1 MQKIKNK
8 SMAILIAVLLTIS
21 MGTSILLIPNAN
33 AHTPPWTLITWAY
46 LSVNPNPVGVGQRVS
61 VSMWVDKPMPEATQP
76 NDIKRHDYQLTITK
90 PDGTTEAKKF
100 SYIID
105 STGVETYF
113 FTPDQVG
120 TYKFDFHYPGEVYTW
135 SATAAQRVFTG
146 DIFQPADSKTVTLT
160 VQQEQLP
167 AAITSYPL
175 PEEYWTRPIE
185 GQNTDWYKIGSNF
198 LGTASC
204 QIYAGYVT
212 TESSAPNTPHIMWN
226 KQLERGEGGVVGSGL
241 SEEIPGET
249 FYGGLS
255 YQGRFSNPIIIA
267 GTLFYDLPLGN
278 IPANGRVRA
287 VDLYTGAEIWT
298 RDFNSTAVTNSRPF
312 YAFQFGYLY
321 AYDMYNQHGIIPQGL
336 LMNLEKGAGSTN
348 LYGTTWRAFNPANGD
363 WMFNVTNVPQLS
375 IVLSGG
381 APSNGGIEILGPNGE
396 HLRYQWDI
404 NNGWLAEWNSSK
416 VFNVQ
421 TSGVINANTTNRYD
435 WNVTISKTIPTDS
448 MMQYAILDDMLLF
461 SNIATTYGS
470 RYGTNNPYTV
480 GAISLKPTSL
490 GQLLW
495 MKNYTAPTTIANT
508 IGVSRDLTVVDP
520 VNRVM
525 LFRDKETMVWQGYS
539 LDDGSFMWTSTQIA
553 DVPDWE
559 YFSTGGSTAYGN
571 LYYSGYGGILYSY
584 DTKTGK
590 ILWTYGNGDE
600 GNSTFSG
607 VSTPWGRYPLTI
619 RLIADGKI
627 YLDTSEHSPDAPNY
641 KGSKLRCIDAF
652 TGKEIWTLMD
662 YGGAPVAAADGFLT
676 FYNNYDGQIYCV
688 GKGPSATTVTAPDIA
703 IKQGSSLIIRGT
715 VTDVSAGTKQDQ
727 QAARFPNGVPA
738 MSDESQSAW
747 MEYVYMQKPKPT
759 NATGV
764 PVSIDVVDSNG
775 NYRNIGTTTSD
786 SSGMFTYTWTPDIEG
801 SYTVIATFA
810 GSNSYWPSS
819 SETSFAV
826 DPTAPTQAPT
836 AAPAQSTADMYFVP
850 AVAGIIVAIII
861 VGVVILLAL
870 RKRP

>member
-1 MQKIKNK
+1 MQKTKNK
-8 SMAILIAVLLTIS
+8 TITTLLALILMLTLTVPMFAS
-21 MGTSILLIPNAN
+21 SPVN
-33 AHTPPWTLITWAY
+33 AHSPAWSLITWAY
-46 LSVNPNPVGVGQRVS
+46 LSVNPNPVGVGQTVAA
-61 VSMWVDKPMPEATQP
+61 SMWVDKPMPEATQP
-76 NDIKRHDYQLTITK
+76 NDIRRHDYQLTITK
-90 PDGTTEAKKF
+90 PDGTKEVKTF
-100 SYIID
+100 PYISD
-105 STGVETYF
+105 STGVESYRY
-113 FTPDQVG
+113 TPDQVG
-120 TYKFDFHYPGEVYTW
+120 TYKFDFHYPGQVYTW
-135 SATAAQRVFTG
+135 SATAAQRVFTN
-146 DIFQPADSKTVTLT
+146 DTFQPSDSKTVTLI
-160 VQQEQLP
+160 VQQEKLP
-167 AAITSYPL
+167 EPITSYPL

-185 GQNTDWYKIGSNF
+185 GQNTDWYKISSNF

-204 QIYAGYVT
+204 QLYSSYIT

-241 SEEIPGET
+241 SRDIPGET

-255 YQGRFSNPIIIA
+255 YEGRFSNPIIMA
-267 GTLFYDLPLGN
+267 GTLYYDLPLGN
-278 IPANGRVRA
+278 HPANGRVRA
-287 VDLYTGAEIWT
+287 VDLYSGAEIWT

-312 YAFQFGYLY
+312 YVFQFGYLY

-336 LMNLEKGAGSTN
+336 LVNLEKGAGSTN
-348 LYGTTWRAFNPANGD
+348 LYGTTWRVFNPANGD

-381 APSNGGIEILGPNGE
+381 APSNGGYEILGPNGE

-404 NNGWLAEWNSSK
+404 ANGWLAQWNSSK

-421 TSGVINANTTNRYD
+421 LTGVINANTSNRFD
-435 WNVTISKTIPTDS
+435 WNVTISKTIPADS
-448 MMQYAILDDMLLF
+448 LMQYAILDDMLLF

-470 RYGTNNPYTV
+470 RYGTNDPYTV
-480 GAISLKPTSL
+480 GAISLKPASL

-495 MKNYTAPTTIANT
+495 MKNYSAPTTIANT
-508 IGVSRDLTVVDP
+508 IGVTRDLTVVDP

-525 LFRDKETMVWQGYS
+525 LFRDKETMVWNGYS
-539 LDDGSFMWTSTQIA
+539 LDDGSFLWTSKIA

-571 LYYSGYGGILYSY
+571 LYYSGYGGMLYSY

-590 ILWTYGNGDE
+590 LLWTYGNGGE
-600 GNSTFSG
+600 GNNTFSG
-607 VSTPWGRYPLTI
+607 ETTPWGNYPLTI
-619 RLIADGKI
+619 RLITDGKI

-641 KGSKLRCIDAF
+641 KDSKLRCIDAF
-652 TGKEIWTLMD
+652 TGKELWTIMD
-662 YGGAPVAAADGFLT
+662 YGGAPLAAADGFLT
-676 FYNNYDGQIYCV
+676 FYNDYDGQIYCA

-703 IKQGSSLIIRGT
+703 TKLGSSLMIRGT

-747 MEYVYMQKPKPT
+747 MEYIYMQKPKPT
-759 NATGV
+759 NAIGV
-764 PVSIDVVDSNG
+764 PVSIDVIDANG

-786 SSGMFTYTWTPDIEG
+786 TSGTFSFQWTPDITG
-801 SYTVIATFA
+801 NYTVMATFA
-810 GSNSYWPSS
+810 GSNAYWPSS

-826 DPTAPTQAPT
+826 DPAAPIASPQAEKVLPPTEMYLAAAT
-836 AAPAQSTADMYFVP
+836 AAIILAIAIGF
-850 AVAGIIVAIII
+850 AVT
-861 VGVVILLAL
+861 ILVL